1 MSRELS
7 SQQAFQVQCLTQ
19 MGVGVWLDASQ
30 GVSGTAFFDPLPWP
44 MVNGKD
50 VSVTPA
56 AAVLGFSQAEPQP
69 PIQKLAP
76 EEKDQTVAS
85 LREQL
90 NAGPEIVVEDLQPI
104 EELAVNIE
112 VEPEPERV
120 YENGPASLDIRAYLL
135 TDQLLIITDVP
146 RAFQDDDEIEK
157 LALKMGRALLQQPAQ
172 EWQSRRL
179 TWPGAL
185 TNPHFIVR
193 QDWLLGAVEGFVEQL
208 LKLMSGT
215 PKVVLAGSNI
225 AELLSVD
232 GIDVM
237 LSSCTVARISSL
249 PELYRIP
256 ELRKEAWST
265 MQKGLFSAPA
275 SDA

>member
-7 SQQAFQVQCLTQ
+7 SQHAFQVQCLTQ

-30 GVSGTAFFDPLPWP
+30 AVSGTAFFDPLPWP
-44 MVNGKD
+44 MVNGREAA
-50 VSVTPA
+50 VTPPA
-56 AAVLGFSQAEPQP
+56 SVLGFSQAEPQP

-120 YENGPASLDIRAYLL
+120 FDTGLTTLDIRAYLL

-146 RAFQDDDEIEK
+146 SAFQDDEEIEK
-157 LALKMGRALLQQPAQ
+157 LALKMGRALLQQSAE

-185 TNPHFIVR
+185 TNPHFIAR
-193 QDWLLGAVEGFVEQL
+193 QDWLLGAVEGFVGQL
-208 LKLMSGT
+208 LKSISGK
-215 PKVVLAGSNI
+215 PKVILAGSNI

-232 GIDVM
+232 GPDAI
-237 LSSCTVARISSL
+237 LASCAVAKIASL

-256 ELRKEAWST
+256 ELRKDAWST
-265 MQKGLFSAPA
+265 MQQGLFSTSA